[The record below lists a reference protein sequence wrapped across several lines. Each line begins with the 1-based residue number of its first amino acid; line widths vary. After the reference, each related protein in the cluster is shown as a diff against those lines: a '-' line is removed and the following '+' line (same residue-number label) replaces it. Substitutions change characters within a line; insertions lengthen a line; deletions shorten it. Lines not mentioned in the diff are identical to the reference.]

1 MGSFYHRH
9 VDTRTIDARLQAL
22 GVANLD
28 ILMREAIP
36 DSIRLDQPISLPD
49 AMSEPEV
56 LEHIAGLASQNQLF
70 RSLIGQG
77 YYDCY
82 TPSVIQRCILENP
95 AWYTAYTPY
104 QPEISQ
110 GRLEFLFY
118 FQTMIADLT
127 GLPIANASLLDEAT
141 AAVEAMLIL
150 WRQCPDSNRS
160 VFLVE
165 SAVYPQTWAVLRGR
179 AEAVGITLVMVD
191 SPADGQAHAAEAF
204 GMLIQSPNR
213 WGTVVDLS
221 DWQAVFSHHQIPWVM
236 ATDCMALTVMR
247 TPGEWG
253 ADLAVGSTQRFGV
266 PMGYG
271 GPHAA
276 FIAATEAY
284 KRQLPG
290 RMIGLSKD
298 RLGNPAYRMALQT
311 REQHIRREKATSNIC
326 TAQALLAI
334 MATAY
339 AMYHGPRGLHA
350 IAMRIHQHATQV
362 HHGCAAMGLQ
372 PVSDLFFDTVTL
384 VASAEQQAAI
394 RAELETHRINLGY
407 NLEAQ
412 RLTIAM
418 DETVTDAVRDTLL
431 TGIATALGYPM
442 PAANG
447 AHIVC
452 VGQTRT
458 QPYLTQSVF
467 QLHQT
472 ETDMMRYIRRLESKD
487 VSLVHSMIPLGS
499 CTMKLN
505 AATALMPVS
514 WSLFGR
520 VHPLAPVNQ
529 VQGYQTMIEALS
541 ADLAHLTGMAG
552 VSLQPNSGAQ
562 GELAGLLV
570 MKAYFESRGESHR
583 RVVLIP
589 QSAHG
594 TNPAS
599 AVLAGLEIV
608 SVPCIAHGSID
619 EAKIQQHIDQIGDRL
634 FGLMITYPSTYG
646 VFESNIQTIC
656 QLIHD
661 AGGQVYLDGAN
672 LNAQLGLTHPRIAGA
687 DVCHLNLHKTFSIP
701 HGGGGPGVGPIAVA
715 DHLVPFL
722 PGQPDG
728 IAPVSAAPWGSA
740 SILWIAYAYNRLLGP
755 DGLTQSTKVA
765 ILNANYIAKQLSD
778 HYDLLYTNQA
788 GRVAHE
794 LIVDCREFRKT
805 AGITVDDIAKR
816 LMDYGFHAP
825 TMSWPVPGTL
835 MIEPTESESLA
846 ELDAFCSAMIAIR
859 AEIKAIED
867 GVADRSDNV
876 LTQAPHTA
884 AELMGDVWNHAYT
897 RQAAS
902 AHRPDGIRA
911 TVARVDQAYG
921 DRNLVCACEPLLEP
935 VYES

>member
-1 MGSFYHRH
+1 MGKFYNRH
-9 VDTRTIDARLQAL
+9 VDTVTVSDRLEAL
-22 GVANLD
+22 GVSTLD
-28 ILMREAIP
+28 ELMDQAIP
-36 DSIRLDQPISLPD
+36 ASIRLTQPISIPS
-49 AMSEPEV
+49 AMTEPEV
-56 LEHIAGLASQNQLF
+56 LTHIADLANQNQPF

-118 FQTMIADLT
+118 FQTMVSDLS

-141 AAVEAMLIL
+141 AAVEALLVL
-150 WRQCPDSNRS
+150 WRHGGASDRS

-165 SAVYPQTWAVLRGR
+165 STVFPQTLAVLKGR
-179 AEAVGITLVMVD
+179 AKAVGITIVLVD
-191 SPADGQAHAAEAF
+191 TLAETQPYLSKAF

-213 WGTVVDLS
+213 WGTILNLTEWQSLLS
-221 DWQAVFSHHQIPWVM
+221 QHTIPWVM
-236 ATDCMALTVMR
+236 ATDCMALALMR

-253 ADLAVGSTQRFGV
+253 ADLAIGSTQRFGV

-276 FIAATEAY
+276 FIAAADSY

-339 AMYHGPRGLHA
+339 GLYHGPSGLKA
-350 IAMRIHQHATQV
+350 IAQRIHKQAAFV
-362 HHGCAAMGLQ
+362 HQGCVAMGLSLE
-372 PVSDLFFDTVTL
+372 SDLFFDTVTL
-384 VASAEQQAAI
+384 TVSDEQQAAI
-394 RAELETHRINLGY
+394 RFEMEKRRINLGY
-407 NLEAQ
+407 DTDAK
-412 RLTIAM
+412 RVIIAM
-418 DETVTDAVRDTLL
+418 DETVTDSVRDTVL
-431 TGIATALGYPM
+431 TGIAIALGNPM
-442 PAANG
+442 PVASATLTCIG
-447 AHIVC
+447 EM
-452 VGQTRT
+452 RSR
-458 QPYLTQSVF
+458 PYLTQPVF
-467 QLHQT
+467 HRYQT
-472 ETDMMRYIRRLESKD
+472 ETEMMRYIRQLESKD

-514 WSLFGR
+514 WPLFGR
-520 VHPLAPVNQ
+520 VHPMAPLNQ
-529 VQGYQTMIEALS
+529 VQGYQSMIKALS
-541 ADLAHLTGMAG
+541 TDLAHLTGMAG
-552 VSLQPNSGAQ
+552 VSVQPNSGAQ

-570 MKAYFESRGESHR
+570 IKAYFESQGDAQR

-619 EAKIQQHIDQIGDRL
+619 EGKIQESIDQIGDRL

-672 LNAQLGLTHPRIAGA
+672 LNAQLGLTTPRIAGA

-715 DHLVPFL
+715 KHLVPYL
-722 PGQPDG
+722 PGNEAG
-728 IAPVSAAPWGSA
+728 IAPIAAAQWGSA
-740 SILWIAYAYNRLLGP
+740 SILLIAYAYNRLLGIE
-755 DGLTQSTKVA
+755 GLTESTKVA
-765 ILNANYIAKQLSD
+765 ILNANYIAKRLSD
-778 HYDLLYTNQA
+778 HYPLLYTNQA

-794 LIVDCREFRKT
+794 LIIDCRPFKKT

-835 MIEPTESESLA
+835 MIEPTESESLPA
-846 ELDAFCSAMIAIR
+846 LDQFCAAMIAIR
-859 AEIKAIED
+859 SEINAIET
-867 GVADRSDNV
+867 GQADALDNV
-876 LTQAPHTA
+876 LKQAPHTA
-884 AELMGDVWNHAYT
+884 AELMGDHWHHAYT
-897 RQAAS
+897 RQQAS
-902 AHRPDGIRA
+902 ACQSAIPRA
-911 TVARVDQAYG
+911 TVSRVDQAYG
-921 DRNLVCACEPLLEP
+921 DRNLVCACAPVMEP
-935 VYES
+935 VHES